1 MSVDITHYLYFYST
15 HSLYLQHTFSLFTAH
30 LVPAGTTVW
39 AELGLPANT
48 QLMPLKAIS
57 RSKGR
62 PSKKDKNRVS
72 AYNPRSAQPTRP
84 TVNAVGDLLYVEKNK
99 CKKCGQYGHS
109 KGTCQGKGYI
119 GSITDAMQAEV
130 YEQRNEEASAT
141 RKRKRAAG
149 RVDTE

>member
-1 MSVDITHYLYFYST
+1 MSNIWFD
-15 HSLYLQHTFSLFTAH
+15 
-30 LVPAGTTVW
+30 
-39 AELGLPANT
+39 
-48 QLMPLKAIS
+48 
-57 RSKGR
+57 
-62 PSKKDKNRVS
+62 RVS
-72 AYNPRSAQPTRP
+72 SVRNCCNCLT
-84 TVNAVGDLLYVEKNK
+84 VGDLLYVEKNK

>member
-1 MSVDITHYLYFYST
+1 MPGSQPGESYKTCCSMHADCSYQQHHYRSMRTSLWEPRSFRP
-15 HSLYLQHTFSLFTAH
+15 HSKDCTRVTKEQ
-30 LVPAGTTVW
+30 
-39 AELGLPANT
+39 ANV
-48 QLMPLKAIS
+48 Q
-57 RSKGR
+57 
-62 PSKKDKNRVS
+62 NRVS